1 MDRFNRRRFMKCAAA
16 GGLAYAF
23 GRTPQAVSAA
33 AFSSSAAFA
42 DYKALVC
49 VFLFGGNDSFN
60 MVVPR
65 SAAEYGV
72 YATSRQNLAI
82 AQSSLLPINSL
93 VPDPNGALHGLHP
106 SMGALATLFEQDQ
119 VCAIVANLGPLIEP
133 TTKTQYQAKATHLPP
148 QLFSHNDQQDQWHAL
163 KGEATLKSGWGGRI
177 ADALTAPGAAMPLEQ
192 SLAVNLS
199 LAGQTLFQAGASSI
213 PYTMGPTGPVPFFGL
228 EGTDAHTL
236 ARRAAFENILR
247 ANHATV
253 YERGYA
259 SVQQRALQGAASIN
273 NALASVRSPNATPFA
288 TAFPTTP
295 LGQQLKTVA
304 ELIAARERLA
314 VSRQIFFVSTGGF
327 DTHDAQVQD
336 QPQLL
341 GNLSNCLAAFYRATV
356 ELGIAASV
364 TTFTQSDFG
373 RTLTSNG
380 DGTDHAWGGN
390 QLVIGGGVAGRTL
403 YGRYPLLQIDGPDDV
418 GGGRMIPGVSSD
430 QYAATLA
437 KWFGVADTALAG
449 VAPHIGNFA
458 QADLG
463 FMLPS

>member
-1 MDRFNRRRFMKCAAA
+1 MDNFNRRRFLKCAAA

-33 AFSSSAAFA
+33 TIGSSAAFA

-72 YATSRQNLAI
+72 YAASRQNLAI
-82 AQSSLLPINSL
+82 AQASLLPINSL

-106 SMGALATLFEQDQ
+106 SMSEVAALFEQDER
-119 VCAIVANLGPLIEP
+119 CAIVANVGPLIEP
-133 TTKTQYQAKATHLPP
+133 TTKAQYQAKATHLPP

-163 KGEATLKSGWGGRI
+163 KGVATLKSGWGGRI
-177 ADALTAPGAAMPLEQ
+177 ADALTAPAAATPLNQ

-199 LAGQTLFQAGASSI
+199 LSGQTLFQAGVTSV
-213 PYTMGPTGPVPFFGL
+213 PYTMGATGPVPFFGL
-228 EGTDAHTL
+228 EGADAYTL
-236 ARRAAFENILR
+236 ARRAAFERILS

-253 YERGYA
+253 YERAYA
-259 SVQQRALQGAASIN
+259 TVQQRALQGAARIN
-273 NALASVRSPNATPFA
+273 DALASVRSPNALPFV
-288 TAFPTTP
+288 TAFPTSP

-304 ELIAARERLA
+304 ELIAARDQLE
-314 VSRQIFFVSTGGF
+314 VSRQIFFVAIGGF
-327 DTHDAQVQD
+327 DTHDSQTED

-341 GNLSNCLAAFYRATV
+341 GNLSSCLAAFYRATV
-356 ELGIAASV
+356 ELGIAANV

-390 QLVIGGGVAGRTL
+390 QLVIGGGVAGRRI

-418 GGGRMIPGVSSD
+418 GGGRMIPGTSSD

-437 KWFGVADTALAG
+437 KWFGVADSALTS
-449 VAPHIGNFA
+449 VAPHLGNFA

-463 FMLPS
+463 FMLT

>member
-1 MDRFNRRRFMKCAAA
+1 MDRFNRRRFLKCAAA
-16 GGLAYAF
+16 GGLTYAF
-23 GRTPQAVSAA
+23 GRTPQAVSAT
-33 AFSSSAAFA
+33 AFSSNAAFA

-65 SAAEYGV
+65 SAAEYAV
-72 YATSRQNLAI
+72 YAASRQNLAV
-82 AQSSLLPINSL
+82 AQASLLPINSL

-106 SMGALATLFEQDQ
+106 SMSEVAALFEQDQ
-119 VCAIVANLGPLIEP
+119 TCAIVANVGPLIEP
-133 TTKTQYQAKATHLPP
+133 TTKAQYQAKATRLPP

-163 KGEATLKSGWGGRI
+163 KGQATLKSGWGGRI
-177 ADALTAPGAAMPLEQ
+177 ADALTAPGAAMPLSQ

-199 LAGQTLFQAGASSI
+199 LSGQTLFQAGVTSV
-213 PYTMGPTGPVPFFGL
+213 PYTMGATGPVPFFGL
-228 EGTDAHTL
+228 DGSDAYTL
-236 ARRAAFENILR
+236 ARRAAFERILN
-247 ANHATV
+247 ASHATV
-253 YERGYA
+253 YERAYA
-259 SVQQRALQGAASIN
+259 TVQQRALQGATRIN
-273 NALASVRSPNATPFA
+273 DALASVRSPNAVPFA
-288 TAFPTTP
+288 TAFPASP
-295 LGQQLKTVA
+295 LGQQLQTVA
-304 ELIAARERLA
+304 ELIAARGKLE
-314 VSRQIFFVSTGGF
+314 VTRQIFFVAIGGF
-327 DTHDAQVQD
+327 DTHDAQTQD

-341 GNLSNCLAAFYRATV
+341 GNLSSCLAAFYRATV

-390 QLVIGGGVAGRTL
+390 QLVIGGAVAGRTL

-418 GGGRMIPGVSSD
+418 GGGRMIPSTSSD

-437 KWFGVADTALAG
+437 KWFGVADSSLAS

-458 QADLG
+458 QPNLG
-463 FMLPS
+463 FMLT

>member
-1 MDRFNRRRFMKCAAA
+1 MDRFNRRRFVKCAAA

-23 GRTPQAVSAA
+23 GRTPQAVSAT
-33 AFSSSAAFA
+33 AFSSNAAFA

-60 MVVPR
+60 MIVPR
-65 SAAEYGV
+65 SAAEYAV
-72 YATSRQNLAI
+72 YAASRQNLAV
-82 AQSSLLPINSL
+82 AQASLLPINSL
-93 VPDPNGALHGLHP
+93 VPDPSGALHGLHP
-106 SMGALATLFEQDQ
+106 AMSEVAALFEQDQ
-119 VCAIVANLGPLIEP
+119 TCAIVANVGPLIEP
-133 TTKTQYQAKATHLPP
+133 TTKAQYQAKVTRLPP

-177 ADALTAPGAAMPLEQ
+177 ADALTAPGAAMPLSQ

-199 LAGQTLFQAGASSI
+199 LSGQTLFQAGVTSV
-213 PYTMGPTGPVPFFGL
+213 PYTMGATGPVPFFGL
-228 EGTDAHTL
+228 DGSDAYTL
-236 ARRAAFENILR
+236 ARRAAFEKILS

-253 YERGYA
+253 YERAYA
-259 SVQQRALQGAASIN
+259 TVQQRALQGAARIN
-273 NALASVRSPNATPFA
+273 DALASVRSPNAVPFA
-288 TAFPTTP
+288 TAFPASP

-304 ELIAARERLA
+304 ELIAAREKLE
-314 VSRQIFFVSTGGF
+314 VTRQIFFVAIGGF
-327 DTHDAQVQD
+327 DTHDAQTQD

-341 GNLSNCLAAFYRATV
+341 SNLSSCLATFYRATV

-390 QLVIGGGVAGRTL
+390 QLVIGGAVAGRTL

-418 GGGRMIPGVSSD
+418 GGGRMIPSTSSD

-437 KWFGVADTALAG
+437 KWFGVADSSLAS
-449 VAPHIGNFA
+449 VAPHLGNFA
-458 QADLG
+458 QPNLG
-463 FMLPS
+463 FMLT

>member
-1 MDRFNRRRFMKCAAA
+1 MDHFNRRRFLKCAAA

-23 GRTPQAVSAA
+23 GRTPQAVSAT
-33 AFSSSAAFA
+33 AFSSTAAFT

-65 SAAEYGV
+65 STAEYGV

-82 AQSSLLPINSL
+82 EQSSLIAINSL

-106 SMGALATLFEQDQ
+106 SMSEIATLFEQDQ
-119 VCAIVANLGPLIEP
+119 VCAIVANVGPLIEP
-133 TTKTQYQAKATHLPP
+133 TTKEQYQAKATRLPP

-177 ADALTAPGAAMPLEQ
+177 ADALTAPGAPTPLNQ

-199 LAGQTLFQAGASSI
+199 LSGQTLFQAGASSV
-213 PYTMGPTGPVPFFGL
+213 PYTMGPNGPVPFFGL
-228 EGTDAHTL
+228 EGADAYTF
-236 ARRAAFENILR
+236 ARRSAFENILR

-253 YERGYA
+253 YERAYA
-259 SVQQRALQGAASIN
+259 SVQQRALQGAARIN
-273 NALASVRSPNATPFA
+273 DALAAVRSPAAVATV
-288 TAFPTTP
+288 FPRTP
-295 LGQQLKTVA
+295 LGQQLQTVA
-304 ELIAARERLA
+304 ELIAARDRLE
-314 VSRQIFFVSTGGF
+314 VSRQIFFVATGGF
-327 DTHDAQVQD
+327 DTHDAQTQD
-336 QPQLL
+336 QPDLL
-341 GNLSNCLAAFYRATV
+341 GNLSDCLAAFYRATV
-356 ELGIAASV
+356 ELGVAASV

-390 QLVIGGGVAGRTL
+390 QLAIGGAVAGRTI

-437 KWFGVADTALAG
+437 KWFGVSDGALVS

-463 FMLPS
+463 FMLT

>member
-1 MDRFNRRRFMKCAAA
+1 MDRFNRRRFLQCAAA

-33 AFSSSAAFA
+33 TFSSSAAFA

-65 SAAEYGV
+65 SSAEYGV
-72 YATSRQNLAI
+72 YASSRQNLAV
-82 AQSSLLPINSL
+82 AQADLLPINSL
-93 VPDPNGALHGLHP
+93 VPDPGGALFGLHP
-106 SMGALATLFEQDQ
+106 TMGDVATLFEQDQ
-119 VCAIVANLGPLIEP
+119 VCAIVANVGPLIEP
-133 TTKTQYQAKATHLPP
+133 TTKAQYQAKAVRLPP

-177 ADALTAPGAAMPLEQ
+177 ADALISPSAPTPLDQ
-192 SLAVNLS
+192 TLAVNLS
-199 LAGQTLFQAGASSI
+199 LSGQTLFQAGATSV

-228 EGTDAHTL
+228 DGTDAYTL
-236 ARRAAFENILR
+236 ARRAAFDNILR

-253 YERGYA
+253 YERAY
-259 SVQQRALQGAASIN
+259 SEVQQRALLGAARIN
-273 NALASVRSPNATPFA
+273 DALATVRAPNTAPFV
-288 TAFPTTP
+288 TAFPATP

-304 ELIAARERLA
+304 ELIAARDQLQ
-314 VSRQIFFVSTGGF
+314 VSRQIFFVAIGGF
-327 DTHDAQVQD
+327 DTHDAQVHD

-341 GNLSNCLAAFYRATV
+341 GNLSSCLAAFYRATV
-356 ELGIAASV
+356 ELGVAAGV

-390 QLVIGGGVAGRTL
+390 QLVIGGAVAGRTM

-418 GGGRMIPGVSSD
+418 GGGRMIPGLSTD

-437 KWFGVADTALAG
+437 GWFGVPAAALAS

-463 FMLPS
+463 FV